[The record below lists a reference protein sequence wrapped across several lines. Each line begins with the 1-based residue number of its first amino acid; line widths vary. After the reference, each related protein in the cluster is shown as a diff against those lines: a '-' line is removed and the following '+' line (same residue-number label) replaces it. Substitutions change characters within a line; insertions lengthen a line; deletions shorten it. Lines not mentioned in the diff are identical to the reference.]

1 MRDKNGQFVLM
12 REDITGQ
19 RFGRLVA
26 LEFSHKDKNRKTYWD
41 FQCDCG
47 NIKTLR
53 TDTVKNGSIQSC
65 GCLKREQDNINL
77 NRTGSQPKYEDIG
90 ALKDCALYSRWRG
103 MKRRCYNQKFKQYKD
118 YGGRGIRVCD
128 EWLKSFKNF
137 YDWAM
142 ANGFREDVQS
152 ERIDNDGNYEPS
164 NCRWDSAK
172 ENANNRVRK
181 HANTEVIN
189 EIAQGS
195 LTPQSAEGE
204 KI

>member
-1 MRDKNGQFVLM
+1 
-12 REDITGQ
+12 
-19 RFGRLVA
+19 
-26 LEFSHKDKNRKTYWD
+26 
-41 FQCDCG
+41 
-47 NIKTLR
+47 
-53 TDTVKNGSIQSC
+53 
-65 GCLKREQDNINL
+65 
-77 NRTGSQPKYEDIG
+77 
-90 ALKDCALYSRWRG
+90 

-142 ANGFREDVQS
+142 ANGFREDLQID
-152 ERIDNDGNYEPS
+152 RIDNDGNYEPS
-164 NCRWDSAK
+164 NCRWVSAK

-189 EIAQGS
+189 EITQGS